1 MKVRLAAQV
10 ISSSVTDSLK
20 FCQSQNFLG
29 FENCNAT
36 TEFLERFDRLFDILN
51 LKNTLAKKLP
61 SPTES
66 YQHQTMDAIFG

>member
-20 FCQSQNFLG
+20 FCQSQNFER
-29 FENCNAT
+29 FENCDAT
-36 TEFLERFDRLFDILN
+36 TEFLERFDSVFHILN
-51 LKNTLAKKLP
+51 SKNPLAKKLQ

-66 YQHQTMDAIFG
+66 HHHRPMDAILE